1 MPAPEVNVDAVM
13 AELRTQLETDIRK
26 ELLRHGASRAL
37 EDPSVYAAV
46 EAILRDALRSSDRRA
61 LLLPELLGDP
71 SAWRL
76 EPALKVG
83 SHRGKFAA
91 TMIRGVKQRVLMP
104 ALRWLFEYTHDNFV
118 RQQRMNHVLAA
129 CVQELAIE
137 NAILRRDVD
146 RLAAARPEA
155 R

>member
-1 MPAPEVNVDAVM
+1 MSGPDVNVDAVM
-13 AELRTQLETDIRK
+13 AELREQLQTDLRK

-46 EAILRDALRSSDRRA
+46 EATLRDALRRSDKRA

-76 EPALKVG
+76 EPALKIG
-83 SHRGKFAA
+83 SHRGRLAS
-91 TMIRGVKQRVLMP
+91 TMIRGVKQRVLRP
-104 ALRWLFEYTHDNFV
+104 AFRWLFEYTHDNFV

-129 CVQELAIE
+129 CVQELATE
-137 NAILRRDVD
+137 NALLRRDVD
-146 RLAAARPEA
+146 RLTAARPEA